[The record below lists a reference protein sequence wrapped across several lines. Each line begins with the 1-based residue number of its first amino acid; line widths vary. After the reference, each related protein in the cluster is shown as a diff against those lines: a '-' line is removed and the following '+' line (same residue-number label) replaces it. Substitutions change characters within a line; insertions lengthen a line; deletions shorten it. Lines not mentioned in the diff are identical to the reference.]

1 MSWLSKNVGS
11 LSNLASRIAA
21 ETNGEHG
28 SNEATQQLQQELR
41 ETREEFI
48 ARHQEWEQAK
58 QNYESRLQSLTNGDA
73 TAQKVEQLEQKLNR
87 AVGLLKNLQSD
98 KQNLTL
104 KVKSLEEEKGEAM
117 ALAEAA
123 KEIQRQLEQQ
133 QLQQQQLNGQA
144 SPKSDHAGHEVVEK
158 MQQLEKELTS
168 EKEQRTLLVQE
179 LKIGKEQSTLL
190 VQKLK
195 AEKEQSASLVEELKS
210 QLLEATE
217 NNKKLEGQLV
227 KQREESDSQMDI
239 SIELNMAKDD
249 LEQALAEIESLKEA
263 NAKLSSKPKS
273 APMSPVQQ
281 QSPTLVK
288 ELAEAKATIAQL
300 ESKLSKESAAAKESA
315 ALKATQAELQDTV
328 ETMRKDLTQANNSYA
343 EAQKELSEQKATRAA
358 LEKKEATLAKSI
370 ARLESEL
377 TAAKTVSEGETSANC
392 ADEASMELQSRIQEL
407 EHQLETSKEEF
418 SNEHIDAVVLAIQA
432 LLGPSR
438 TDALPQSLVNDKV
451 LATWNRAKDEVDS
464 YKDGNRSLEDN
475 LSRLR
480 RENQDVQAALELAES
495 EKTQQLEALRKD
507 HEQSISELEQK
518 FQSDSH
524 NQEDLSLQISTLKLS
539 AEESRKALE
548 EHFEAEKK
556 QLIAKQETLRE
567 ECKTMKETFQEELL
581 AAEASQR
588 ERDLTIQKLQA
599 TVASNEQVLATIKE
613 DLQKTTNERNHFQT
627 QHKTLLD
634 RVSNMKSTLGTKL
647 QADMDNIN
655 TLRQQIDQLTAQN
668 NDYLLTIKQLEE
680 ELMASHEHYEKTSR
694 ELEHLRR
701 RLVDIQEDA
710 SAEVVEKE
718 NLIHE
723 LQSRLQREERERE
736 DWETMAS
743 EQRASKD
750 QAIVNMRAMERE
762 RDAARAEKE
771 SIRVE
776 LDREIESL
784 NNLQSV
790 LEEFQSAKESE
801 IQFALEGL
809 HRQLNHS
816 NASLEEFQHRA
827 LTAEEQLQN
836 LTLDVERAHQL
847 EREVKEKNLTIGNLR
862 RDAVIQQG
870 HLTEAMRRLRE
881 ENSQNTVD
889 IPLISNL
896 FISFLNI
903 PRGDQKRFEILQ
915 LISGV
920 LKFTDEQR
928 EQAGLIR
935 KAGGFGAMT
944 PSASGSR
951 SPSMEQM
958 RQPPPEPRE
967 PLQIHW
973 HDKQPIYSAHFE
985 PGPKGRLATAG
996 GDGNV
1001 RLWKVVKDKEKDST
1015 HIEFLSSLN
1024 RHTAAVNV
1032 VRFSPTVE
1040 CLASAGDDGNI
1051 ILWRPTENKEVVS
1064 RFAESDDEEFE
1075 RETWRVQSMMRGS
1088 LSDIYDIAWSPDG
1101 RFIISGSI
1109 DNTARIWD
1117 VRDAKCI
1124 HVIADHR
1131 HYVQGVAWDPLGD
1144 YVATQSSD
1152 RSVHIYGFKID
1163 KNGHVVVNNLGKST
1177 KLDLSKLRSAPQPA
1191 VATATTSTSTSNS
1204 AQTKSTGDTDMAV
1217 DSTTEKEDA
1226 SKPVTRT
1233 PKTFR
1238 LYHDETLTSFFRRL
1252 SFTPDGSM
1260 LITPAGQY
1268 RAPIQRTTTQKDD
1281 ESSTATAA
1289 PQSSELEMRNT
1300 AYIYARRDFGRGP
1313 VAHLP
1318 GHKKPSVAIKC
1329 SPVLYELRPIQPAGP
1344 SSSYYRPAATTASSS
1359 SSSTTTTTTTTT
1371 TVAAASSTQEKV
1383 EAPKAP
1389 SVFGLGYRSIYAV
1402 ATQDSILIYDTQQ
1415 SAALAL
1421 VSHLHYATFT
1431 DMAWSSDGCNLIL
1444 TSSDGFCSIISFE
1457 EGELGTVY
1465 TPPKSMMDL
1474 LPAPNSTL
1482 TPLNESLDTAANI
1495 AATAGMLQKLNGLSL
1510 TEKKEQ
1516 KGSEKKEPKEPK
1528 AKAKQEKGESAGAT
1542 KKSASKKQ
1550 PGKTQSTLSTP
1561 VTSGITVAAAKI
1573 ASATTTATQSPASV
1587 SPAESPKTSF
1597 KTERDGDSVMSIASE
1612 QPTPKK
1618 RRIQPTFVSALPGTT
1633 APAPVV
1639 AAPVIPSPAPS
1650 PLTVRPLTSM
1660 DFAQPSSP
1668 ATSSATTAK
1677 PKKRIAPTFVSAL
1690 PGH

>member
-28 SNEATQQLQQELR
+28 SNEVTQQLQQELR

-87 AVGLLKNLQSD
+87 AVGLLKSLQSD

-104 KVKSLEEEKGEAM
+104 KVKTLEEEKGEAL
-117 ALAEAA
+117 AQAEAA
-123 KEIQRQLEQQ
+123 KEIQRQIEQQ
-133 QLQQQQLNGQA
+133 QEEQQQQMNGQA
-144 SPKSDHAGHEVVEK
+144 SPTSDHTGHEAVEK
-158 MQQLEKELTS
+158 IQQLEQELNA
-168 EKEQRTLLVQE
+168 EKEQRTSLVQE
-179 LKIGKEQSTLL
+179 LKTEKEQSTSL

-195 AEKEQSASLVEELKS
+195 TEKEQSTSLVQELKS

-217 NNKKLEGQLV
+217 NNKKMEGQLLQ
-227 KQREESDSQMDI
+227 QREESDSQMDI

-300 ESKLSKESAAAKESA
+300 ESKLSKESAAAKESVS
-315 ALKATQAELQDTV
+315 LKATQEKLQDTV
-328 ETMRKDLTQANNSYA
+328 ESMRKDLVQANNLYS
-343 EAQKELSEQKATRAA
+343 EGQKELSEQKATRVA
-358 LEKKEATLAKSI
+358 LEKKEATLSKSI

-377 TAAKTVSEGETSANC
+377 TAAKTASEGEISANG
-392 ADEASMELQSRIQEL
+392 ADEASKELKSRIQDL

-418 SNEHIDAVVLAIQA
+418 SNEHIEAVVIAIQA

-480 RENQDVQAALELAES
+480 KENQEAQAALELAES
-495 EKTQQLEALRKD
+495 EKTQQLESLRKS
-507 HEQSISELEQK
+507 HEQAISELEQIS
-518 FQSDSH
+518 QGDSH
-524 NQEDLSLQISTLKLS
+524 NQQDLSAQISALKLS
-539 AEESRKALE
+539 AEESRKTLE
-548 EHFEAEKK
+548 EKFEVEKK
-556 QLIAKQETLRE
+556 QLIAKQETLKE
-567 ECKTMKETFQEELL
+567 EYNTMKETFQEELL

-588 ERDLTIQKLQA
+588 ERDATIQKLQA
-599 TVASNEQVLATIKE
+599 TVASNEQVLATIKV
-613 DLQKTTNERNHFQT
+613 DLQKTTNERNHFQI

-762 RDAARAEKE
+762 RDAARAEKD

-827 LTAEEQLQN
+827 LAAEEQLQN

-847 EREVKEKNLTIGNLR
+847 EREVKEKNLTIGKLR
-862 RDAVIQQG
+862 HDAVIQQG

-935 KAGGFGAMT
+935 RAGAFGAMT

-1051 ILWRPTENKEVVS
+1051 ILWRPTENKEVIS

-1117 VRDAKCI
+1117 VKDAKCI

-1144 YVATQSSD
+1144 FVATQSSD

-1177 KLDLSKLRSAPQPA
+1177 KLDLSKLRSIPQPT

-1217 DSTTEKEDA
+1217 DSATEKEDA

-1268 RAPIQRTTTQKDD
+1268 RAPIQRTATQKDD
-1281 ESSTATAA
+1281 ESSTGTAVS
-1289 PQSSELEMRNT
+1289 QSSELEMRNT

-1344 SSSYYRPAATTASSS
+1344 TSSYHRPATTASSS
-1359 SSSTTTTTTTTT
+1359 VTTTTTTAT
-1371 TVAAASSTQEKV
+1371 TVTATQEKLV
-1383 EAPKAP
+1383 APKAP

-1457 EGELGTVY
+1457 DGELGKVY

-1474 LPAPNSTL
+1474 LPAPDSTSTL
-1482 TPLNESLDTAANI
+1482 LNESLDAAANI

-1516 KGSEKKEPKEPK
+1516 KASEKKEPKEPKEPK
-1528 AKAKQEKGESAGAT
+1528 AKAKQEKGESAGT
-1542 KKSASKKQ
+1542 VKKSAKKQ
-1550 PGKTQSTLSTP
+1550 TGKTQSTLSTP
-1561 VTSGITVAAAKI
+1561 AASGISVAVAKV
-1573 ASATTTATQSPASV
+1573 ASATTTATQSPASA

-1618 RRIQPTFVSALPGTT
+1618 RRIQPTFVSALPGST

-1639 AAPVIPSPAPS
+1639 TAPVIPSPAPS
-1650 PLTVRPLTSM
+1650 PLTSM

-1668 ATSSATTAK
+1668 ATSSTTTAK
-1677 PKKRIAPTFVSAL
+1677 PKKRMAPTFVSAL

>member
-1 MSWLSKNVGS
+1 MSWLTKNVGS

-21 ETNGEHG
+21 ETNGDP
-28 SNEATQQLQQELR
+28 NEATQQLQQQLM
-41 ETREEFI
+41 ETREELF

-58 QNYESRLQSLTNGDA
+58 QNYESRLQNLTNGDA

-87 AVGLLKNLQSD
+87 AVGLLKNLQGE
-98 KQNLTL
+98 KQNLSL
-104 KVKSLEEEKGEAM
+104 KVKALEDEKGEA
-117 ALAEAA
+117 LAQVEAA
-123 KEIQRQLEQQ
+123 KEIQHHLEQQ
-133 QLQQQQLNGQA
+133 IQRQQQKQQEQEQQEQQSGQA
-144 SPKSDHAGHEVVEK
+144 SPTSDHAGREAEEK
-158 MQQLEKELTS
+158 IQQLEQELKAK
-168 EKEQRTLLVQE
+168 KEQHISLVQE
-179 LKIGKEQSTLL
+179 LNVEKEQHTSL
-190 VQKLK
+190 VQELK
-195 AEKEQSASLVEELKS
+195 AEKEQNSSLVQDLKS
-210 QLLEATE
+210 QLQEAVE
-217 NNKKLEGQLV
+217 INKKLEGQLT
-227 KQREESDSQMDI
+227 QQHEESDDQVDI

-249 LEQALAEIESLKEA
+249 LEQALAEIESLKET
-263 NAKLSSKPKS
+263 NAKLFAKSK
-273 APMSPVQQ
+273 APPMPPTQS
-281 QSPTLVK
+281 QSPALIK

-300 ESKLSKESAAAKESA
+300 ESRLSKESEVAMESV
-315 ALKATQAELQDTV
+315 ALKATQKELQETV
-328 ETMRKDLTQANNSYA
+328 ETMCKDLTQANTLHS
-343 EAQKELSEQKATRAA
+343 EAQKELSEYKATRAA
-358 LEKKEATLAKSI
+358 LEKKEATMAKSI

-377 TAAKTVSEGETSANC
+377 AAAKTTTEGDAPTNGDHNLSE
-392 ADEASMELQSRIQEL
+392 ELQSRIQDL
-407 EHQLETSKEEF
+407 EQQLETSKEEF
-418 SNEHIDAVVLAIQA
+418 SDEQIEAVVLTIQA

-480 RENQDVQAALELAES
+480 RENQEAQAKHRAELESLES
-495 EKTQQLEALRKD
+495 EKAKQLDSLRKS
-507 HEQSISELEQK
+507 HEQAIIELEQRL
-518 FQSDSH
+518 QSDSS
-524 NQEDLSLQISTLKLS
+524 NKDDLSAQINAIKLS
-539 AEESRKALE
+539 AEESRKMLQE
-548 EHFEAEKK
+548 QFDAEKK
-556 QLIAKQETLRE
+556 QLIAKEETLKE
-567 ECKTMKETFQEELL
+567 EYKIMKQTFEEELL
-581 AAEASQR
+581 AAETSQR
-588 ERDLTIQKLQA
+588 ERDATIQKLQA
-599 TVASNEQVLATIKE
+599 TVTSNEQLLASIKE

-627 QHKTLLD
+627 QHRALLD

-655 TLRQQIDQLTAQN
+655 TLKQQIDQLTAQN

-750 QAIVNMRAMERE
+750 HAVVNMRAMERE

-771 SIRVE
+771 SIRLE

-809 HRQLNHS
+809 HRQLNQS

-827 LTAEEQLQN
+827 LAAEEQLQN
-836 LTLDVERAHQL
+836 LTLDVERAYQL
-847 EREVKEKNLTIGNLR
+847 EREVKEKNLTIGKLR
-862 RDAVIQQG
+862 HDAVIQQG

-935 KAGGFGAMT
+935 KAGVGFGVMT

-1001 RLWKVVKDKEKDST
+1001 RLWKVVKDKEKDSA

-1032 VRFSPTVE
+1032 VRFSPT
-1040 CLASAGDDGNI
+1040 DGNI
-1051 ILWRPTENKEVVS
+1051 ILWRPTENKEPVS
-1064 RFAESDDEEFE
+1064 RFAESDDDEFE

-1088 LSDIYDIAWSPDG
+1088 LSDIYDLAWSPDG

-1117 VRDAKCI
+1117 VKDAKCI
-1124 HVIADHR
+1124 HVIADHH

-1144 YVATQSSD
+1144 FVATQSSD

-1163 KNGHVVVNNLGKST
+1163 KNGHVIVNNLGKST
-1177 KLDLSKLRSAPQPA
+1177 KLDLSKLKSIPQPT
-1191 VATATTSTSTSNS
+1191 VPLSSATTSTSAS
-1204 AQTKSTGDTDMAV
+1204 ASTNAKTKAGDTDMAV
-1217 DSTTEKEDA
+1217 DSTTEKEDL
-1226 SKPVTRT
+1226 SKPAARA

-1268 RAPIQRTTTQKDD
+1268 RVSVQKAGTQKD
-1281 ESSTATAA
+1281 EEPNAA
-1289 PQSSELEMRNT
+1289 PQASELETRNT

-1329 SPVLYELRPIQPAGP
+1329 SPVLYELRPIQPAPP
-1344 SSSYYRPAATTASSS
+1344 SSSFHRPPTVTPPTATTAAT
-1359 SSSTTTTTTTTT
+1359 STTT
-1371 TVAAASSTQEKV
+1371 QENA

-1415 SAALAL
+1415 TAALAL

-1474 LPAPNSTL
+1474 LPSPDSTL
-1482 TPLNESLDTAANI
+1482 APLNEPLDAAANI
-1495 AATAGMLQKLNGLSL
+1495 AATTGMLQKLNGLSL

-1516 KGSEKKEPKEPK
+1516 KASEKKEPKEPK
-1528 AKAKQEKGESAGAT
+1528 ARAKQEKGESAGTT
-1542 KKSASKKQ
+1542 KKATAKKLF
-1550 PGKTQSTLSTP
+1550 GKAQTSSSSSTT
-1561 VTSGITVAAAKI
+1561 GIGAAGGNAT
-1573 ASATTTATQSPASV
+1573 SATNTATQSPASA
-1587 SPAESPKTSF
+1587 SPAESPKTSY

-1618 RRIQPTFVSALPGTT
+1618 RRIQPTFVSALPGSTT
-1633 APAPVV
+1633 VPSPSPVV
-1639 AAPVIPSPAPS
+1639 SPSPSTLSSNSA
-1650 PLTVRPLTSM
+1650 
-1660 DFAQPSSP
+1660 SSP
-1668 ATSSATTAK
+1668 AATPK
-1677 PKKRIAPTFVSAL
+1677 PKKRIQPTFVSAL